1 MIFCATFS
9 SVFKWTPL
17 KWIKRARRP
26 IGTIKTILCYEDN
39 VIVSKLKQFRINWRM
54 LCNYSVNL
62 ALQVYGLNFHLIW
75 ASWEMLEVIYFHG
88 ASLYHVKKAKRSP
101 PCNTSLLYWDI
112 QRHWEK
118 GSHVTLQSGNVRK
131 NPIVKLSVCIYV
143 WLHTNTHIFPDK
155 YCLWQ
160 T

>member
-1 MIFCATFS
+1 MIFCATFC

-17 KWIKRARRP
+17 KWIKRARGP

-39 VIVSKLKQFRINWRM
+39 VIMSKLKQFRVNCRM

-62 ALQVYGLNFHLIW
+62 ALQVYGLNFKLIW
-75 ASWEMLEVIYFHG
+75 ASWVILEVIYFHG
-88 ASLYHVKKAKRSP
+88 ASLYCVKQAKQSP
-101 PCNTSLLYWDI
+101 PCNTSLL
-112 QRHWEK
+112 WEYLGCTK
-118 GSHVTLQSGNVRK
+118 TLRVITMERI
-131 NPIVKLSVCIYV
+131 PLSISLYIYIYICMNT
-143 WLHTNTHIFPDK
+143 HTHIFLDR